1 MAIKKT
7 ASKTSKSQVKKAEI
21 NDEVSLQDLETNSNP
36 PLLQRKI
43 SKKVLI
49 FLVIA
54 GLLLL
59 AFYKKDWFVAA
70 TVNNQPITN
79 LELQIRLNKQY
90 KTQLLNQIVNEKII
104 EQEATKKNI
113 VVSPNDINQKV
124 SQTESQYGGAEA
136 FNALLSQQGLSREE
150 FVKQIKLQL
159 IVEKI
164 YQNEIQPTNEE
175 IQSFM
180 DANASDPE
188 ATDAA
193 KFKETATES
202 IRQQKLSNL
211 FQTKFQELK
220 QSAKVQIF

>member
-7 ASKTSKSQVKKAEI
+7 TKVSRTKVKKTDIE
-21 NDEVSLQDLETNSNP
+21 NEVSAQELETSSSP
-36 PLLQRKI
+36 TFSQRKI
-43 SKKVLI
+43 SKKALI
-49 FLVIA
+49 FIVVV

-79 LELQIRLNKQY
+79 LELQMRLNKQY

-104 EQEATKKNI
+104 EQEAAKKNI

-124 SQTESQYGGAEA
+124 SQTEKQYGGAEA
-136 FNALLSQQGLSREE
+136 FNALLSQQGLSRDE

-164 YQNEIQPTNEE
+164 YQNEIQPTEE
-175 IQSFM
+175 EVKGFM
-180 DANASDPE
+180 DTNSSDPE

-193 KFKETATES
+193 KFRETAIES
-202 IRQQKLSNL
+202 IKQQKLSNL

-220 QSAKVQIF
+220 QAAKVQIF